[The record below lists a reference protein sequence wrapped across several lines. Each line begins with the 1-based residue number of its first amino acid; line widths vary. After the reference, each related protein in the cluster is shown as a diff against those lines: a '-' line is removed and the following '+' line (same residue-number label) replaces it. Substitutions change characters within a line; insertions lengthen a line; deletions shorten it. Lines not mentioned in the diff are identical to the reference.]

1 MTDWLDWL
9 LEELEED
16 EDQGED
22 LDLKEHVLPGRAAEG
37 TGAAA
42 EERSGTTGAVGRVAA
57 TSAVETAEVGERPA
71 EDRMEGSA
79 GQGEDGELPLVVR
92 QRSEIRLA
100 QAARQAGAEQPW
112 QTGTP
117 AGTGEVRTVADSRT
131 VNWLPAGGETVRAEA
146 FRESGG
152 NRSDGSRLDGDL
164 YAAVRRTR
172 AAAEQTQ
179 GLRQA
184 GPVVI
189 REPVPVG
196 DQSPTPAEL
205 DRIFQR
211 DARRYDGG
219 FTLF

>member
-9 LEELEED
+9 LEEREED

-22 LDLKEHVLPGRAAEG
+22 LDLKEHILPGRAAEG
-37 TGAAA
+37 TGAVA

-71 EDRMEGSA
+71 EDRVEGSI
-79 GQGEDGELPLVVR
+79 GQGEDGEFPLVVR
-92 QRSEIRLA
+92 QLSEIRLA
-100 QAARQAGAEQPW
+100 QAARQAGADQPW

-117 AGTGEVRTVADSRT
+117 AGTGEVRPTADGGRAGLSSPDIGATVLESA
-131 VNWLPAGGETVRAEA
+131 LAEP
-146 FRESGG
+146 E
-152 NRSDGSRLDGDL
+152 L

-172 AAAEQTQ
+172 AAAEQAQ

-189 REPVPVG
+189 REPVAVG
-196 DQSPTPAEL
+196 EQGTTPAEL

>member
-1 MTDWLDWL
+1 MTDWLAWL
-9 LEELEED
+9 LEELEEE

-22 LDLKEHVLPGRAAEG
+22 LDLKAHVLPGGAAEKAG
-37 TGAAA
+37 EAS
-42 EERSGTTGAVGRVAA
+42 EEESGTTGAVGRVVGS
-57 TSAVETAEVGERPA
+57 SADETAEVSERPA
-71 EDRMEGSA
+71 EDRVEESV

-92 QRSEIRLA
+92 QLSQVRLA
-100 QAARQAGAEQPW
+100 QSARQAGADQPW

-117 AGTGEVRTVADSRT
+117 AGTGEVRTVAD
-131 VNWLPAGGETVRAEA
+131 GGRAVLA
-146 FRESGG
+146 A
-152 NRSDGSRLDGDL
+152 SDIGAPVLGTALAEPEL
-164 YAAVRRTR
+164 YATVRRTR
-172 AAAEQTQ
+172 AAAEQAQ

-196 DQSPTPAEL
+196 GQSPTPAEL

>member
-1 MTDWLDWL
+1 MTDWLAWIM
-9 LEELEED
+9 EELEEE

-22 LDLKEHVLPGRAAEG
+22 LDLKARVLPGRAAEE
-37 TGAAA
+37 TGEAAA
-42 EERSGTTGAVGRVAA
+42 ERSGPTGAVGRAAA
-57 TSAVETAEVGERPA
+57 TSVEEPAEEEPRA
-71 EDRMEGSA
+71 EDRAEGSA
-79 GQGEDGELPLVVR
+79 GQGKGGELPLMVR
-92 QRSEIRLA
+92 QLSEARLA
-100 QAARQAGAEQPW
+100 RAARQAGADQPW

-117 AGTGEVRTVADSRT
+117 AGTGEVRTAADSRT

-146 FRESGG
+146 FQESGG
-152 NRSDGSRLDGDL
+152 NRSDGSWLDGDL

-172 AAAEQTQ
+172 AAAEQAQ

-196 DQSPTPAEL
+196 GQGAAPAEL

>member
-1 MTDWLDWL
+1 MTDWLAWL
-9 LEELEED
+9 LEELEEE

-22 LDLKEHVLPGRAAEG
+22 LDLKAHVLPGNAAEEIG
-37 TGAAA
+37 EAA

-71 EDRMEGSA
+71 EDRVEGSA
-79 GQGEDGELPLVVR
+79 GQGENEALTLAAR
-92 QRSEIRLA
+92 QLSQVRLA
-100 QAARQAGAEQPW
+100 QAARQAGADQPW

-117 AGTGEVRTVADSRT
+117 AGTGEVRPTADGGRAGLSSPDIGATVLESA
-131 VNWLPAGGETVRAEA
+131 LAEP
-146 FRESGG
+146 E
-152 NRSDGSRLDGDL
+152 L

-172 AAAEQTQ
+172 AAAEQAQ

-189 REPVPVG
+189 REPVAVG
-196 DQSPTPAEL
+196 EQGTTPAEL

>member
-9 LEELEED
+9 LEELEEE

-22 LDLKEHVLPGRAAEG
+22 LDLKTHVLPGRAAVE
-37 TGAAA
+37 TGEVA
-42 EERSGTTGAVGRVAA
+42 EERSGTTGVVRRVVVPSADEAA
-57 TSAVETAEVGERPA
+57 EESGHPA
-71 EDRMEGSA
+71 EDRAEGRT
-79 GQGEDGELPLVVR
+79 GQEEDEELPLAVR
-92 QRSEIRLA
+92 QLSQIRLA
-100 QAARQAGAEQPW
+100 QAARQAGADQPW

-117 AGTGEVRTVADSRT
+117 AGTGEVRTAADGGRA
-131 VNWLPAGGETVRAEA
+131 VLPASGPGVPALDAAMAEP
-146 FRESGG
+146 E
-152 NRSDGSRLDGDL
+152 L

-172 AAAEQTQ
+172 AAAEQAQ

-196 DQSPTPAEL
+196 GQSPTPAEL

>member
-1 MTDWLDWL
+1 MTDWLAWL
-9 LEELEED
+9 LEELEEE

-22 LDLKEHVLPGRAAEG
+22 LELRTHVLPRSEREE

-42 EERSGTTGAVGRVAA
+42 EERSGPNGAVGRVAA
-57 TSAVETAEVGERPA
+57 TSADEAAEVSERPA
-71 EDRMEGSA
+71 EDRAEGSA
-79 GQGEDGELPLVVR
+79 GQGEAGELPLVVR
-92 QRSEIRLA
+92 QLSEIRLA
-100 QAARQAGAEQPW
+100 QAARQAGAERPW

-117 AGTGEVRTVADSRT
+117 AGTGEVRTAADGGRAVLSATDIGAT
-131 VNWLPAGGETVRAEA
+131 VLESALAEP
-146 FRESGG
+146 E
-152 NRSDGSRLDGDL
+152 L

-172 AAAEQTQ
+172 AAAEQAQ

-189 REPVPVG
+189 REPVAVG
-196 DQSPTPAEL
+196 EQGATPAEL

>member
-1 MTDWLDWL
+1 MTDWLAWL
-9 LEELEED
+9 LEELEEE

-22 LDLKEHVLPGRAAEG
+22 LDLKAHVLPGNAAEEIG
-37 TGAAA
+37 EAA

-79 GQGEDGELPLVVR
+79 GQGENEALTLAAR
-92 QRSEIRLA
+92 QLSQVRLA
-100 QAARQAGAEQPW
+100 QAARQAGADQPW

-117 AGTGEVRTVADSRT
+117 AGTGEVRPTADGGRAGLSSPDIGATVLESA
-131 VNWLPAGGETVRAEA
+131 LAEP
-146 FRESGG
+146 E
-152 NRSDGSRLDGDL
+152 L

-172 AAAEQTQ
+172 AAAEQAQ

-189 REPVPVG
+189 REPVAVG
-196 DQSPTPAEL
+196 EQGTTPAEL

>member
-1 MTDWLDWL
+1 MTDWLAWL
-9 LEELEED
+9 LEELEEE

-22 LDLKEHVLPGRAAEG
+22 LDLKARVLPGRAAEE
-37 TGAAA
+37 TGEGV
-42 EERSGTTGAVGRVAA
+42 EERSGMTGAVGRVAA
-57 TSAVETAEVGERPA
+57 TSAVETAEVGERPV
-71 EDRMEGSA
+71 EDWVEESA
-79 GQGEDGELPLVVR
+79 GQGENEALTLAARQLSQVRLV
-92 QRSEIRLA
+92 
-100 QAARQAGAEQPW
+100 QAARQDGADQPW

-117 AGTGEVRTVADSRT
+117 AGTGEVRPTADGGRAGLSSPDIGATVLESA
-131 VNWLPAGGETVRAEA
+131 LAEP
-146 FRESGG
+146 E
-152 NRSDGSRLDGDL
+152 L

-172 AAAEQTQ
+172 AAAEQAQ

-189 REPVPVG
+189 REPVPAG
-196 DQSPTPAEL
+196 GQSPAPAEL

>member
-1 MTDWLDWL
+1 MTDWLAWIM
-9 LEELEED
+9 EELEEE

-22 LDLKEHVLPGRAAEG
+22 LDLKARVLSGRAAEE
-37 TGAAA
+37 T
-42 EERSGTTGAVGRVAA
+42 EEAVQESGRTTGAVGRAA
-57 TSAVETAEVGERPA
+57 GTAGDEAAEEKGHPA
-71 EDRMEGSA
+71 EDRVEGSA
-79 GQGEDGELPLVVR
+79 GQGEGGELPLAVR
-92 QRSEIRLA
+92 CLSEARLA
-100 QAARQAGAEQPW
+100 RAARQAGAERPW

-117 AGTGEVRTVADSRT
+117 AGTGEVRTAADSRT

-152 NRSDGSRLDGDL
+152 NRSDGSWLDGDL

-172 AAAEQTQ
+172 AAAEQAQ

-196 DQSPTPAEL
+196 GQGAAPAEL

>member
-1 MTDWLDWL
+1 MTDWLAWL
-9 LEELEED
+9 LEELEEE

-22 LDLKEHVLPGRAAEG
+22 LDLKAHVLPGNAAEEIG
-37 TGAAA
+37 EAA

-79 GQGEDGELPLVVR
+79 GQGENEALTLAAR
-92 QRSEIRLA
+92 QLSQVRLA
-100 QAARQAGAEQPW
+100 QAARQAGADQPW

-117 AGTGEVRTVADSRT
+117 AGTGEVRPTADGGRAALSSPDIGATVLESA
-131 VNWLPAGGETVRAEA
+131 LAEP
-146 FRESGG
+146 E
-152 NRSDGSRLDGDL
+152 L

-172 AAAEQTQ
+172 AAAEQAQ

-189 REPVPVG
+189 REPVAVG
-196 DQSPTPAEL
+196 EQGTTPAEL

>member
-1 MTDWLDWL
+1 MTDWLAWL
-9 LEELEED
+9 LEELEEE

-22 LDLKEHVLPGRAAEG
+22 LDLKARVLPGRAAEE
-37 TGAAA
+37 TGEAA
-42 EERSGTTGAVGRVAA
+42 EERSGPTGAVGRAAA
-57 TSAVETAEVGERPA
+57 TFADKAAEMGERPA
-71 EDRMEGSA
+71 EDRVEGGA
-79 GQGEDGELPLVVR
+79 GQGEDGELPLMVR
-92 QRSEIRLA
+92 QLSEARLA
-100 QAARQAGAEQPW
+100 RAARQAGADQPW

-117 AGTGEVRTVADSRT
+117 AGTGEVRTAADSRT

-146 FRESGG
+146 FQESGG
-152 NRSDGSRLDGDL
+152 NRSDGSWLDGDL

-172 AAAEQTQ
+172 AAAEQAQ

>member
-1 MTDWLDWL
+1 MTDWLDWI
-9 LEELEED
+9 LEELEEE

-22 LDLKEHVLPGRAAEG
+22 LDLEEHVLPGRAAEE
-37 TGAAA
+37 TGEAA
-42 EERSGTTGAVGRVAA
+42 EERSGTAGAVGRVVAS
-57 TSAVETAEVGERPA
+57 SADEAAEVSERPA
-71 EDRMEGSA
+71 EDRAEESA

-92 QRSEIRLA
+92 QLSQVRLA
-100 QAARQAGAEQPW
+100 QSARQAGADQPW
-112 QTGTP
+112 LTGTP
-117 AGTGEVRTVADSRT
+117 AGTGEVRTAAD
-131 VNWLPAGGETVRAEA
+131 GGRAVLAAPDIGTPVLETALAEP
-146 FRESGG
+146 E
-152 NRSDGSRLDGDL
+152 L

-172 AAAEQTQ
+172 AAAEQAQ

-196 DQSPTPAEL
+196 GQSHTPAEL

>member
-1 MTDWLDWL
+1 MTDWLDWI
-9 LEELEED
+9 LEELEEE

-22 LDLKEHVLPGRAAEG
+22 LDLEEHVLPGRAAEE
-37 TGAAA
+37 TGEAS
-42 EERSGTTGAVGRVAA
+42 EEGSGTTGAVRRVVGS
-57 TSAVETAEVGERPA
+57 SANEAAEVSERPA
-71 EDRMEGSA
+71 EDRAEGSA

-92 QRSEIRLA
+92 QLSQVRLA
-100 QAARQAGAEQPW
+100 RAARQAGADQPW

-117 AGTGEVRTVADSRT
+117 AGTGEVRTAADGGRAGLSSPDIGAT
-131 VNWLPAGGETVRAEA
+131 VLDSSLAEP
-146 FRESGG
+146 E
-152 NRSDGSRLDGDL
+152 L
-164 YAAVRRTR
+164 YATVRRTR
-172 AAAEQTQ
+172 AAAEQAR

-196 DQSPTPAEL
+196 GQSPTPAEL

>member
-1 MTDWLDWL
+1 MTDWLAWL
-9 LEELEED
+9 LEELEEN

-22 LDLKEHVLPGRAAEG
+22 LELRTHVLPRSEG
-37 TGAAA
+37 EETGAAA
-42 EERSGTTGAVGRVAA
+42 EERGGPNSAVGRVAA
-57 TSAVETAEVGERPA
+57 TSADEAAEVGERPA
-71 EDRMEGSA
+71 EDRAKRSA

-117 AGTGEVRTVADSRT
+117 AGTGEVRTAADGGRD
-131 VNWLPAGGETVRAEA
+131 VLPVLDIGEPVRGTALAEP
-146 FRESGG
+146 E
-152 NRSDGSRLDGDL
+152 L
-164 YAAVRRTR
+164 YAAVRRVR
-172 AAAEQTQ
+172 AAAEQAQ

>member
-1 MTDWLDWL
+1 MTDWLAWL
-9 LEELEED
+9 LEELEEE

-22 LDLKEHVLPGRAAEG
+22 LDLKEYVLPGSESEE
-37 TGAAA
+37 TGESA
-42 EERSGTTGAVGRVAA
+42 EEKSGTTGAMGRVAA
-57 TSAVETAEVGERPA
+57 TPANEAAEVGERPA
-71 EDRMEGSA
+71 EDWVEESA
-79 GQGEDGELPLVVR
+79 GQGENEALTLAAR
-92 QRSEIRLA
+92 QLSQVRLA
-100 QAARQAGAEQPW
+100 QAARQDGADQPW

-117 AGTGEVRTVADSRT
+117 AGTGEVRPTADGGRAGLSSPNIGATVLESA
-131 VNWLPAGGETVRAEA
+131 LAEP
-146 FRESGG
+146 E
-152 NRSDGSRLDGDL
+152 L

-172 AAAEQTQ
+172 AAAEQAQ

-189 REPVPVG
+189 REPVAVG
-196 DQSPTPAEL
+196 EQGTTPAEL

>member
-1 MTDWLDWL
+1 MTDWLAWL
-9 LEELEED
+9 LEELEEE

-22 LDLKEHVLPGRAAEG
+22 LDLKAHVLPGNAAEEIG
-37 TGAAA
+37 EAA

-71 EDRMEGSA
+71 EDRAEGSA
-79 GQGEDGELPLVVR
+79 GQGEAGELPLVVR
-92 QRSEIRLA
+92 QLSEIRLA

-117 AGTGEVRTVADSRT
+117 AGTGEVRPTADGGR
-131 VNWLPAGGETVRAEA
+131 AGLSSPDSGETVLGTALTEP
-146 FRESGG
+146 E
-152 NRSDGSRLDGDL
+152 L

-172 AAAEQTQ
+172 AAAEQAQ

-189 REPVPVG
+189 REPVAVSEQG
-196 DQSPTPAEL
+196 TTPAEL